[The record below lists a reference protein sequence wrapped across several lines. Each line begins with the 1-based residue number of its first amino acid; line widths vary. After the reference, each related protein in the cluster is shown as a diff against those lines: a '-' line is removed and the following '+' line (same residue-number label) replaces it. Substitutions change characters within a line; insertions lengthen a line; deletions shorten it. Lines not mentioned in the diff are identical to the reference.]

1 MAKPD
6 PEQSLV
12 LTLYR
17 WATTIFGLVVPAL
30 LRARARRGKEDPARL
45 DERMGIAST
54 PRPPGGLVWIH
65 SVSVGESLSVLPLIE
80 RLARQRPD
88 LTILSTSAT
97 VTAAALLARRLPPGV
112 IHQYAPVDTPAISR
126 RFLNH
131 WRPDLMILVEGEIWP
146 NLILGARARG
156 ARLALLSARITEKT
170 AAGWARAPQAAAALL
185 SCLDLVKPQDG
196 ASAERLAKFGV
207 QTAGPLNLKLVGE
220 VLPFDADV
228 LADLKGQI
236 GERPVVLAASTHA
249 GEEAMIV
256 QAFRKVTDRDGRDAL
271 LILAPRH
278 PERLD
283 PVLDAIGGP
292 CAVRSRGDL
301 ITSQSDLYVADTL
314 GELGLFYRL
323 AQVAVLGGSLVPGI
337 GGHNP
342 LEPARLAVPVIAGPY
357 GFNFAEIYQAMFA
370 DGQGA
375 LLAADVYSLAEQI
388 ARCLADPLLA
398 RAIGQAGLAFATGA
412 AASLDQAMSGLE
424 PLLP

>member
-17 WATTIFGLVVPAL
+17 WATAILGLVVPAL

-126 RFLNH
+126 RFLDH

-156 ARLALLSARITEKT
+156 ARRVTGRRRMSPTRNRRPSRSASAVDATDSARRSAFSPSILASLIVNGSADAVSLRT
-170 AAGWARAPQAAAALL
+170 RAPRIQ
-185 SCLDLVKPQDG
+185 
-196 ASAERLAKFGV
+196 
-207 QTAGPLNLKLVGE
+207 
-220 VLPFDADV
+220 
-228 LADLKGQI
+228 
-236 GERPVVLAASTHA
+236 
-249 GEEAMIV
+249 
-256 QAFRKVTDRDGRDAL
+256 
-271 LILAPRH
+271 
-278 PERLD
+278 
-283 PVLDAIGGP
+283 
-292 CAVRSRGDL
+292 
-301 ITSQSDLYVADTL
+301 
-314 GELGLFYRL
+314 
-323 AQVAVLGGSLVPGI
+323 
-337 GGHNP
+337 
-342 LEPARLAVPVIAGPY
+342 
-357 GFNFAEIYQAMFA
+357 
-370 DGQGA
+370 
-375 LLAADVYSLAEQI
+375 
-388 ARCLADPLLA
+388 
-398 RAIGQAGLAFATGA
+398 
-412 AASLDQAMSGLE
+412 
-424 PLLP
+424 